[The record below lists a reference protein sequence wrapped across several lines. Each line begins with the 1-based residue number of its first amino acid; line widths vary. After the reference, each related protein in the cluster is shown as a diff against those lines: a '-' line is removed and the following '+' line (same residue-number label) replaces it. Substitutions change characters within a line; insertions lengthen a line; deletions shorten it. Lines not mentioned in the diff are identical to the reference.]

1 MRISDEFEL
10 SNRAAD
16 SGVPESEVPM
26 TPNPV
31 IVPITGVRSPINTK
45 AAVATTIKPAAN
57 SNHGMSAVAEI
68 NSSVNDRVYANGDS
82 QKEQADAR
90 PASRECGK

>member
-45 AAVATTIKPAAN
+45 AAAATTIKPAAN
-57 SNHGMSAVAEI
+57 SRITG
-68 NSSVNDRVYANGDS
+68 
-82 QKEQADAR
+82 
-90 PASRECGK
+90 